1 MKKKNDLSRLAM
13 VMTIMV
19 ITIICSAQKQTP
31 IIIDNYGSPKLPNLE
46 RFVFNPSTVN
56 RMDYKAFSDKLNSF
70 EDKAFA
76 NQPTY
81 QLELELD
88 FNYQSQRVRGIYL
101 FNLLDKISLIT
112 KQDTY
117 DSLPGPFALTA
128 PKGLYE
134 ILVIFDEVE
143 TTPDGFLSVLFSRY
157 VIREQVAI
165 DNDLTMSIAS
175 NEAKNNIHFQ
185 TLTANGDPVYTG
197 KYTVTEDGNLAM
209 LEQGNTDEVY
219 YFTMVNCKDY
229 GTVLLSQ
236 GSFGVNIEFGDYIS
250 HSREIDADVLINDVS
265 NRYSFY
271 TYRCALVGHDV
282 FTSSCEVVGATT
294 DITLSNNPANFKL
307 FEDPFVEPNHS
318 GEETYQSFE
327 FYARQIGDN
336 SYNSGHIRFN
346 SPMGGDETCKYYIG
360 ASPDDSEVGYVPF
373 IIPQACIKDLN
384 DDTEFI
390 SILEGKPITNVNEE
404 VVIANNGDDCFTYVY
419 SEELDELGWDT
430 KPLPFWPTHPRF
442 TYSTNKKKGDLGNN
456 CPILITRPLQ
466 YEMTWNWDDEN
477 GNPVSW
483 SDRGMDF
490 YFGYIGRYGETK
502 NDVADAHVSL
512 KLDGD
517 EIISTQGCFSTQLD
531 ELLNGV
537 VEVSIT
543 NDIVKVDN
551 MSGSNKA
558 SLYYIAGAEDENP
571 PTMTMMHLRDTN
583 DNVTD
588 RFVNADEGILEF
600 SAGDFNM
607 MLTPLQLV
615 AYDRQ
620 PPQSVE
626 VYFSPYGED
635 NWNELTAEEVPESYW
650 PTMGWFYTASLADVT
665 GQGQDGWFDLR
676 FRLEDAAG
684 NWQEQ
689 VISPAFRIDDQ
700 AYSSVATVGG
710 GNAREVARY
719 NLAGQRVDA
728 STPGVVIVKMSDG
741 TARKVIQ

>member
-236 GSFGVNIEFGDYIS
+236 GSFGVK
-250 HSREIDADVLINDVS
+250 H
-265 NRYSFY
+265 
-271 TYRCALVGHDV
+271 
-282 FTSSCEVVGATT
+282 
-294 DITLSNNPANFKL
+294 
-307 FEDPFVEPNHS
+307 
-318 GEETYQSFE
+318 
-327 FYARQIGDN
+327 
-336 SYNSGHIRFN
+336 
-346 SPMGGDETCKYYIG
+346 
-360 ASPDDSEVGYVPF
+360 
-373 IIPQACIKDLN
+373 
-384 DDTEFI
+384 
-390 SILEGKPITNVNEE
+390 
-404 VVIANNGDDCFTYVY
+404 
-419 SEELDELGWDT
+419 
-430 KPLPFWPTHPRF
+430 
-442 TYSTNKKKGDLGNN
+442 
-456 CPILITRPLQ
+456 
-466 YEMTWNWDDEN
+466 
-477 GNPVSW
+477 
-483 SDRGMDF
+483 
-490 YFGYIGRYGETK
+490 
-502 NDVADAHVSL
+502 
-512 KLDGD
+512 
-517 EIISTQGCFSTQLD
+517 
-531 ELLNGV
+531 
-537 VEVSIT
+537 
-543 NDIVKVDN
+543 
-551 MSGSNKA
+551 
-558 SLYYIAGAEDENP
+558 
-571 PTMTMMHLRDTN
+571 
-583 DNVTD
+583 
-588 RFVNADEGILEF
+588 
-600 SAGDFNM
+600 
-607 MLTPLQLV
+607 
-615 AYDRQ
+615 
-620 PPQSVE
+620 
-626 VYFSPYGED
+626 
-635 NWNELTAEEVPESYW
+635 
-650 PTMGWFYTASLADVT
+650 
-665 GQGQDGWFDLR
+665 
-676 FRLEDAAG
+676 
-684 NWQEQ
+684 
-689 VISPAFRIDDQ
+689 
-700 AYSSVATVGG
+700 
-710 GNAREVARY
+710 
-719 NLAGQRVDA
+719 
-728 STPGVVIVKMSDG
+728 
-741 TARKVIQ
+741 